1 MDIYEQ
7 AKEAEIKIVN
17 NYVYKNNLCIRRLIP
32 KKCIEEFLQNIN
44 VFKTNL
50 IRLGNEGDG
59 GYLVPDDLN
68 GIEACFSPGVADNV
82 DFEKALAERKIPSY
96 LLDKSINEL
105 PENNKN
111 FIFKKKYLG
120 IKNNDSFV
128 SINNWIKEYYPKD
141 CTNEF
146 ILQMDIEG
154 SEYKVLL
161 DIEENLLKKF
171 RILVIEFH
179 QFYDFVTT
187 LGHNLIQA
195 TFDKILQHFYIVHIH
210 ANNLM
215 PMIPVHDYN
224 IPNLLEFTFL
234 RKDRL
239 KNKEPIL
246 KLPNTLD
253 KKNVL
258 EKEDIILPDYWYK

>member
-1 MDIYEQ
+1 
-7 AKEAEIKIVN
+7 
-17 NYVYKNNLCIRRLIP
+17 
-32 KKCIEEFLQNIN
+32 
-44 VFKTNL
+44 
-50 IRLGNEGDG
+50 
-59 GYLVPDDLN
+59 
-68 GIEACFSPGVADNV
+68 
-82 DFEKALAERKIPSY
+82 
-96 LLDKSINEL
+96 
-105 PENNKN
+105 
-111 FIFKKKYLG
+111 
-120 IKNNDSFV
+120 
-128 SINNWIKEYYPKD
+128 
-141 CTNEF
+141 
-146 ILQMDIEG
+146 MDIEG
-154 SEYKVLL
+154 SEYEVLL

-215 PMIPVHDYN
+215 PMITVHDYK